1 MQGVPGH
8 ASSFLD
14 CFLIAHACRSQG
26 LRPRCRK
33 QCLCDVRTFV
43 VAQRCVS
50 GSRNPWSRLR
60 LRFVGSVSGVQLHR
74 QVYGLVVRSR
84 VAEAESPWSV
94 MSHTHMC
101 VSEARKV
108 RDHGSGLK
116 CWAVAPR
123 DAHMCVA
130 NACAAIYPYTYIH
143 IYINM
148 QRTRDRCLCT
158 HMCVAETRNRWSCF
172 RLPFV
177 LMFECGRVCD
187 FTQMCVADACRRV
200 YCGRGC
206 CCELDACHFFACK
219 NTYAHAHARA
229 CLRSK
234 QKTQG
239 LGQ

>member
-1 MQGVPGH
+1 MVTATATVCGLSERCAVTQTGVWPCCEIACGRSREPVVSDVAH
-8 ASSFLD
+8 THV
-14 CFLIAHACRSQG
+14 CFRSTKS
-26 LRPRCRK
+26 P
-33 QCLCDVRTFV
+33 
-43 VAQRCVS
+43 
-50 GSRNPWSRLR
+50 GSRF
-60 LRFVGSVSGVQLHR
+60 RFEVL
-74 QVYGLVVRSR
+74 
-84 VAEAESPWSV
+84 
-94 MSHTHMC
+94 
-101 VSEARKV
+101 
-108 RDHGSGLK
+108 GSGASRRTHVR
-116 CWAVAPR
+116 CEC
-123 DAHMCVA
+123 MC
-130 NACAAIYPYTYIH
+130 CYISIYISTY